1 MKPGNRRRCRLV
13 PIPAAHAPKDEAGYK
28 NSFLLLAFGA
38 SFFVGILLEE
48 AQHETLLYFRIRDRG
63 PSR

>member
-38 SFFVGILLEE
+38 SFLSE
-48 AQHETLLYFRIRDRG
+48 
-63 PSR
+63 